1 MKILLLLATFLPLLA
16 NTTSFIDTKTLQKY
30 ISKSAIII
38 DIRTKKE
45 QKDEGLIPSSYKIT
59 YEGNSELQ
67 MKRWKYKLLKV
78 IKSPNQSFALID
90 KDGTKVKNLAK
101 ELKKAGFKKVFYL
114 KGGFNSWKKENRR
127 VVY

>member
-16 NTTSFIDTKTLQKY
+16 NTTSFVDTKTLQKY

-90 KDGTKVKNLAK
+90 KDGTKAKNLAK

>member
-59 YEGNSELQ
+59 YEGNSELE

-90 KDGTKVKNLAK
+90 KDGTKAKNLAK

>member
-90 KDGTKVKNLAK
+90 KDGTKAKNLAK